1 MKNEIIRKP
10 MMQGKVEVNLLK
22 SGHCYLQQVTTRYRQ
37 FSFKN
42 IKVFFL

>member
-1 MKNEIIRKP
+1 MI
-10 MMQGKVEVNLLK
+10 QGKVEVNLLK
-22 SGHCYLQQVTTRYRQ
+22 SGRCYLQQATTRYRQ